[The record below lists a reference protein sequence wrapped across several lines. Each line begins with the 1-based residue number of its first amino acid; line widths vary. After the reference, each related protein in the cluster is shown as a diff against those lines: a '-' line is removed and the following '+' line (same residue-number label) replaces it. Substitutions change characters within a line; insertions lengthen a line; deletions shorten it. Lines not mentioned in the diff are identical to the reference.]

1 MSIYYTKL
9 TVFVKQKFKIC
20 HLKETNTSK
29 NLTGSRWHWDTELLA
44 FSFLCKNPAVFV
56 NENPRIFLWLSA
68 KNFKRQP
75 ASPACSAHQIFDFMT
90 S

>member
-9 TVFVKQKFKIC
+9 TVFVKQKLKICHLKIC

-56 NENPRIFLWLSA
+56 NENPRIFFMA
-68 KNFKRQP
+68 KRQKLQEAARIP
-75 ASPACSAHQIFDFMT
+75 CLLRPSDF
-90 S
+90 